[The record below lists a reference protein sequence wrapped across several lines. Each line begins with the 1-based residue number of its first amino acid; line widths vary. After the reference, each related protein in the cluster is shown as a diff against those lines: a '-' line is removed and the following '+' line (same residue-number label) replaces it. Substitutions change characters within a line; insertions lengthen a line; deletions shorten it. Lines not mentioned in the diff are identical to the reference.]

1 MTKQE
6 RYPIKKISFIILGF
20 EALFWLLLL
29 VAIRLLNT
37 IGSDSTTTQFDFA
50 QPSNLLLTGIL
61 VPFYWLFLRKLNR
74 KNNFFASIPHSIQ
87 SLISPQKSIRA
98 ILRELFLFRTAIVC
112 IILAMGQPVF
122 GTKKMASSS
131 FKSEIIFCIDISN
144 SMNAKDISP
153 AMSRLEIA
161 KRGLIEFINQLK
173 GERIGIVVFAGN
185 SFVQLPITTD
195 YGSAKTFLQ
204 EVETTMIS
212 NQGTNINDAL
222 NLAKSLF
229 SPINCPKRILLITDG
244 ENHAEDPTASI
255 SALRDQQIGLFVLG
269 IGTENGGPI
278 MRNPDRPEFGYVT
291 ENDRTIISKVNV
303 ALLKSLALKANGS
316 ATLCSSEFPDFSQLL
331 TEINQ
336 NKGEKTRDLQLEV
349 QSEQYHWFVVLA
361 VVCLILLQLPTFK
374 QLRYKK

>member
-37 IGSDSTTTQFDFA
+37 IGSNSTTTQFDFV
-50 QPSNLLLTGIL
+50 QPSNLLLIGVL
-61 VPFYWLFLRKLNR
+61 FPFYWLFLRKLNR

-87 SLISPQKSIRA
+87 SLISPQKSNRA
-98 ILRELFLFRTAIVC
+98 VLRELFLFRTAIVC

-122 GTKKMASSS
+122 GTKKMASST

-153 AMSRLEIA
+153 AVTRLEIA
-161 KRGLIEFINQLK
+161 KRGLIEFMNQLK
-173 GERIGIVVFAGN
+173 GERVGIVVFAGN

-244 ENHAEDPTASI
+244 ENHAEDPTVSI
-255 SALRDQQIGLFVLG
+255 SSLRNQHIGLFVLG

-278 MRNPDRPEFGYVT
+278 MRNPDRPELGYVT

-361 VVCLILLQLPTFK
+361 VVCLMLLQLLTFK

>member
-20 EALFWLLLL
+20 EVLFWLLLL

-131 FKSEIIFCIDISN
+131 FKSEIIFCLDISN

-153 AMSRLEIA
+153 AVTRLEIA
-161 KRGLIEFINQLK
+161 KRGLIEFMNQLK
-173 GERIGIVVFAGN
+173 GERVGIVVFAGN

-336 NKGEKTRDLQLEV
+336 NKGEKTRDLQLDV

-361 VVCLILLQLPTFK
+361 VVCLMLLHLPTFK

>member
-20 EALFWLLLL
+20 EVLFWLLLL

-37 IGSDSTTTQFDFA
+37 IGSDSTSTQFDFI
-50 QPSNLLLTGIL
+50 QPNNLILTSLLF
-61 VPFYWLFLRKLNR
+61 PFYWLFLRKLNR

-87 SLISPQKSIRA
+87 SLISPQKSNRA
-98 ILRELFLFRTAIVC
+98 VLRELFLFRTAIVC

-131 FKSEIIFCIDISN
+131 FKSEIIFCLDISN

-153 AMSRLEIA
+153 AVTRLEIA
-161 KRGLIEFINQLK
+161 KRGLIEFMNQLK
-173 GERIGIVVFAGN
+173 GERVGIVVFAGN

-244 ENHAEDPTASI
+244 ENHSEDPTASI

-278 MRNPDRPEFGYVT
+278 MRNPDRPELGYVT

-336 NKGEKTRDLQLEV
+336 KEVGKSRALQVEV
-349 QSEQYHWFVVLA
+349 SSEQYQWFVGLA
-361 VVCLILLQLPTFK
+361 LICLMLIQLLTTK
-374 QLRYKK
+374 QVTIKR

>member
-6 RYPIKKISFIILGF
+6 RYPIKKISFIIIVF
-20 EALFWLLLL
+20 EVLFWLLLL

-37 IGSDSTTTQFDFA
+37 IGSDSTSTQFDFA

-98 ILRELFLFRTAIVC
+98 VLRELFLFRTAIVC

-131 FKSEIIFCIDISN
+131 FKSEIIFCLDISN

-153 AMSRLEIA
+153 AVTRLEIA
-161 KRGLIEFINQLK
+161 KRGLIEFMNQLK
-173 GERIGIVVFAGN
+173 GERVGIVVFAGN

-278 MRNPDRPEFGYVT
+278 LRNPDRPELGYVT

-331 TEINQ
+331 TEINL

-361 VVCLILLQLPTFK
+361 VVCLMLLHLPTFK

>member
-6 RYPIKKISFIILGF
+6 RYPIKKISFIIIVF
-20 EALFWLLLL
+20 EVLFWLLLL

-37 IGSDSTTTQFDFA
+37 IGSDSTSTQFDFA

-87 SLISPQKSIRA
+87 SLISPQKSISA

-131 FKSEIIFCIDISN
+131 FKSEIIFCLDISN

-153 AMSRLEIA
+153 AVTRLEIA
-161 KRGLIEFINQLK
+161 KRGLIEFMNQLK
-173 GERIGIVVFAGN
+173 GERVGIVVFAGN

-278 MRNPDRPEFGYVT
+278 MRNPDRPELGYVT

-331 TEINQ
+331 TEINL

-361 VVCLILLQLPTFK
+361 VVCLMLLHLPTFK

>member
-131 FKSEIIFCIDISN
+131 FKSEIIFCLDISN

-153 AMSRLEIA
+153 AVTRLEIA
-161 KRGLIEFINQLK
+161 KRGLIEFMNQLK
-173 GERIGIVVFAGN
+173 GERVGIVVFAGN
-185 SFVQLPITTD
+185 SIVHLPITTD

-244 ENHAEDPTASI
+244 ENHSEDPTASI

-278 MRNPDRPEFGYVT
+278 MRNPDRPELGYIT

-316 ATLCSSEFPDFSQLL
+316 ATLCTSEFPDFSQLL

-336 NKGEKTRDLQLEV
+336 NKGEKTRDLQLDV

-361 VVCLILLQLPTFK
+361 VVCLMLLQLLTFK

>member
-20 EALFWLLLL
+20 EVLFWLLLL

-37 IGSDSTTTQFDFA
+37 IGSDSTSTQFDFA
-50 QPSNLLLTGIL
+50 QPSNLLLTGML

-122 GTKKMASSS
+122 GTKKMASST

-278 MRNPDRPEFGYVT
+278 MRNPDRPELGYVT

-361 VVCLILLQLPTFK
+361 VVCLMLLQLLTFK

>member
-20 EALFWLLLL
+20 EVLFWLLLL

-98 ILRELFLFRTAIVC
+98 VLRELFLFRTAIVC

-131 FKSEIIFCIDISN
+131 FKSEIIFCLDISN

-153 AMSRLEIA
+153 AVTRLEIA
-161 KRGLIEFINQLK
+161 KRGLIEFMNQLK
-173 GERIGIVVFAGN
+173 GERVGIVVFAGN

-278 MRNPDRPEFGYVT
+278 MRNPDRPELGYVT

-336 NKGEKTRDLQLEV
+336 NKGEKTRDLQLDV

-361 VVCLILLQLPTFK
+361 VVCLMLSQLPTIK

>member
-1 MTKQE
+1 MTKKE
-6 RYPIKKISFIILGF
+6 RYPIKKISFIILRF
-20 EALFWLLLL
+20 EVLFWLLLL
-29 VAIRLLNT
+29 VAIRLLNA
-37 IGSDSTTTQFDFA
+37 IGSDSTKTHFDFA
-50 QPSNLLLTGIL
+50 QPNNLILTSLLF
-61 VPFYWLFLRKLNR
+61 PFYWLFLRKLNR

-87 SLISPQKSIRA
+87 SLISPQKNHRA
-98 ILRELFLFRTAIVC
+98 ILRDLFLFRTAIVC

-131 FKSEIIFCIDISN
+131 FKSEIIFCLDISN

-153 AMSRLEIA
+153 AVTRLEIA
-161 KRGLIEFINQLK
+161 KRGLIEFMNQLK
-173 GERIGIVVFAGN
+173 GERVGIVVFAGN

-255 SALRDQQIGLFVLG
+255 SALRDQQIGLFFLG

-278 MRNPDRPEFGYVT
+278 MRNPDRPELGYVT

-316 ATLCSSEFPDFSQLL
+316 ATLCTSEFPDFSQLL

-349 QSEQYHWFVVLA
+349 QSEQYHWFVVLT
-361 VVCLILLQLPTFK
+361 VVCLMLLQLPTFK

>member
-20 EALFWLLLL
+20 EVLFWLLLL

-37 IGSDSTTTQFDFA
+37 IGSDSTSTQFDFA

-87 SLISPQKSIRA
+87 SLISPQKSISA

-131 FKSEIIFCIDISN
+131 FKSEIIFCLDISN

-153 AMSRLEIA
+153 AVTRLEIA
-161 KRGLIEFINQLK
+161 KRGLIEFMNQLK
-173 GERIGIVVFAGN
+173 GERVGIVVFAGN

-255 SALRDQQIGLFVLG
+255 SALRNQQIGLFVLG

-278 MRNPDRPEFGYVT
+278 MRNPDRPELGYVT

-331 TEINQ
+331 TEINL

-361 VVCLILLQLPTFK
+361 VVCLMLLHLPTFK

>member
-20 EALFWLLLL
+20 EVLFWLLLL

-37 IGSDSTTTQFDFA
+37 IGSDSTSTQFDFI
-50 QPSNLLLTGIL
+50 QPNNLILTSLLF
-61 VPFYWLFLRKLNR
+61 PFYWLFLRKLNR
-74 KNNFFASIPHSIQ
+74 KNNFFSSIPHSIQ
-87 SLISPQKSIRA
+87 SFISPQKSIRTV
-98 ILRELFLFRTAIVC
+98 LRELFLFRTAIVC

-122 GTKKMASSS
+122 GTKKMASST

-195 YGSAKTFLQ
+195 YVSAKTFLQ

-278 MRNPDRPEFGYVT
+278 LRNPDRPELGYVT

-303 ALLKSLALKANGS
+303 ALLKSLAFKANGS

-349 QSEQYHWFVVLA
+349 QSEQYHWFVALA
-361 VVCLILLQLPTFK
+361 IVCLMLLQLPTLK

>member
-20 EALFWLLLL
+20 EVLFWLLLL
-29 VAIRLLNT
+29 VALNLLNT
-37 IGSDSTTTQFDFA
+37 IGSHSTATQFEFA
-50 QPSNLLLTGIL
+50 QPSYLLLTAVL

-74 KNNFFASIPHSIQ
+74 KNNFFATMPHSIQ
-87 SLISPQKSIRA
+87 SLISPQKNHRA
-98 ILRELFLFRTAIVC
+98 VLRDLFLFRTAIVC

-122 GTKKMASSS
+122 GTKKMASST

-153 AMSRLEIA
+153 AVTRLEIA
-161 KRGLIEFINQLK
+161 KRGLIEFMNQLK
-173 GERIGIVVFAGN
+173 GERVGIVVFAGN

-255 SALRDQQIGLFVLG
+255 SSLRNQHIGLFVLG

-278 MRNPDRPEFGYVT
+278 MRNPDRPELGYVT

-361 VVCLILLQLPTFK
+361 VVCLMLLQLLTFK

>member
-1 MTKQE
+1 M
-6 RYPIKKISFIILGF
+6 
-20 EALFWLLLL
+20 
-29 VAIRLLNT
+29 
-37 IGSDSTTTQFDFA
+37 
-50 QPSNLLLTGIL
+50 
-61 VPFYWLFLRKLNR
+61 
-74 KNNFFASIPHSIQ
+74 PHSIQ
-87 SLISPQKSIRA
+87 SFISPQKSIRTV
-98 ILRELFLFRTAIVC
+98 LRELFLFRTAIVC

-122 GTKKMASSS
+122 GTKKMASST

-153 AMSRLEIA
+153 AVTRLEIA
-161 KRGLIEFINQLK
+161 KRGLIEFMNQLK
-173 GERIGIVVFAGN
+173 GERVGIVVFAGN

-222 NLAKSLF
+222 NLAQSLF

-255 SALRDQQIGLFVLG
+255 SSLRKQQIGLFVLG

-278 MRNPDRPEFGYVT
+278 LRNPDRPELGYVS

-303 ALLKSLALKANGS
+303 DLLKSLALKANGS

-349 QSEQYHWFVVLA
+349 QSEQYHWFVALA
-361 VVCLILLQLPTFK
+361 IVCLMLLQLPTLK

>member
-37 IGSDSTTTQFDFA
+37 IGSVSTTTKFDFA
-50 QPSNLLLTGIL
+50 QPSNLLLTGVL
-61 VPFYWLFLRKLNR
+61 LPFYWLFLRKLNR

-87 SLISPQKSIRA
+87 SIISPQKSIRA
-98 ILRELFLFRTAIVC
+98 VLRELFLFRTAIVC
-112 IILAMGQPVF
+112 IILSMGQPVF

-153 AMSRLEIA
+153 AVTRLEIA
-161 KRGLIEFINQLK
+161 KRGLIEFMNQLK
-173 GERIGIVVFAGN
+173 GERVGIVVFAGN

-244 ENHAEDPTASI
+244 ENHAEDPTANI
-255 SALRDQQIGLFVLG
+255 SALSNQQIGLFVLG

-278 MRNPDRPEFGYVT
+278 MRNPDRPELGYVT

-336 NKGEKTRDLQLEV
+336 NKGEKTRDLQLDV
-349 QSEQYHWFVVLA
+349 QSEQFHWFVVLA
-361 VVCLILLQLPTFK
+361 VVCLMLLQLLTFK

>member
-6 RYPIKKISFIILGF
+6 RYPIKKISFIIIVF
-20 EALFWLLLL
+20 EVLFWLLLL

-87 SLISPQKSIRA
+87 SLISPQKSISA

-131 FKSEIIFCIDISN
+131 FKSEIIFCLDISN

-153 AMSRLEIA
+153 AVTRLEIA
-161 KRGLIEFINQLK
+161 KRGLIEFMNQLK
-173 GERIGIVVFAGN
+173 GERVGIVVFAGN

-255 SALRDQQIGLFVLG
+255 SALRNQQIGLFVLG

-278 MRNPDRPEFGYVT
+278 MRNPDRPELGYVT

-331 TEINQ
+331 TEINL

-361 VVCLILLQLPTFK
+361 VVCLMLLHLPTFK

>member
-20 EALFWLLLL
+20 EVLFWLLLL

-37 IGSDSTTTQFDFA
+37 IGSDSTSTQFDFA
-50 QPSNLLLTGIL
+50 QPSNLLLTGML

-244 ENHAEDPTASI
+244 ENHAEDPTANI
-255 SALRDQQIGLFVLG
+255 SALSNQQIGLFVLG

-278 MRNPDRPEFGYVT
+278 MRNPDRPELGYVT

-361 VVCLILLQLPTFK
+361 VVCLMLLQLPTFK

>member
-20 EALFWLLLL
+20 EVLFWLLLL

-131 FKSEIIFCIDISN
+131 FKSEIIFCLDISN

-153 AMSRLEIA
+153 AVTRLEIA
-161 KRGLIEFINQLK
+161 KRGLIEFMNQLK
-173 GERIGIVVFAGN
+173 GERVGIVVFAGN

-244 ENHAEDPTASI
+244 ENHSEDPTASI

-278 MRNPDRPEFGYVT
+278 MRNPDRPELGYIT

>member
-6 RYPIKKISFIILGF
+6 RYPIKKISLIILGF
-20 EALFWLLLL
+20 EVLFWLLLL

-37 IGSDSTTTQFDFA
+37 IGSDSTTTNFDFA

-74 KNNFFASIPHSIQ
+74 INNFFASIPHSIQ
-87 SLISPQKSIRA
+87 SLISPQKSNRA
-98 ILRELFLFRTAIVC
+98 VLRELFLFRTAIVC

-131 FKSEIIFCIDISN
+131 FKSEIIFCLDISN

-153 AMSRLEIA
+153 AVTRLEIA
-161 KRGLIEFINQLK
+161 KRGLIELMNQLK
-173 GERIGIVVFAGN
+173 GERVGIVVFAGN

-278 MRNPDRPEFGYVT
+278 LRNPDRPELGYVT

-316 ATLCSSEFPDFSQLL
+316 ATLCTSEFPDFSQLL

-336 NKGEKTRDLQLEV
+336 NKGEKTRDLQLDV

-361 VVCLILLQLPTFK
+361 VVCLMLLQLPTFK

>member
-20 EALFWLLLL
+20 EVLFWLLLL

-37 IGSDSTTTQFDFA
+37 IGSNNTTTQFDFA
-50 QPSNLLLTGIL
+50 QPNNLLLTGVL
-61 VPFYWLFLRKLNR
+61 LPFYWLFLRKFNR

-87 SLISPQKSIRA
+87 SLISPQKSNCA
-98 ILRELFLFRTAIVC
+98 VLRELFLYRTAIVC

-131 FKSEIIFCIDISN
+131 FKSEIIFCLDISN
-144 SMNAKDISP
+144 SMNVKDISP
-153 AMSRLEIA
+153 AVTRLEIA
-161 KRGLIEFINQLK
+161 KRGLIEFMNQLK
-173 GERIGIVVFAGN
+173 GERVGIVVFAGN

-278 MRNPDRPEFGYVT
+278 MRNPDRPELGYVT

-361 VVCLILLQLPTFK
+361 IVCLMLLKLPTLK

>member
-20 EALFWLLLL
+20 EVLFWLLLL

-87 SLISPQKSIRA
+87 SFISPQKSIRA

-131 FKSEIIFCIDISN
+131 FKSEIIFCLDISN

-153 AMSRLEIA
+153 AVTRLEIA
-161 KRGLIEFINQLK
+161 KRGLIEFMNQLK
-173 GERIGIVVFAGN
+173 GERVGIVVFAGN

-244 ENHAEDPTASI
+244 ENHSEDPTASI

-278 MRNPDRPEFGYVT
+278 MRNPDRPELGYVT

-316 ATLCSSEFPDFSQLL
+316 ATLCTSEFPDFSQLL

-336 NKGEKTRDLQLEV
+336 NKGEKTRDLQLDV

-361 VVCLILLQLPTFK
+361 VVCLILLQLTTFK

>member
-20 EALFWLLLL
+20 EVLFWLLLL

-37 IGSDSTTTQFDFA
+37 IGSDSTSTQFDFA
-50 QPSNLLLTGIL
+50 QPSNLLLTGML

-122 GTKKMASSS
+122 GTKKMASST

-244 ENHAEDPTASI
+244 ENHSEDPTASI

-278 MRNPDRPEFGYVT
+278 MRNPDRPELGYVT

-361 VVCLILLQLPTFK
+361 VVCLMLLQLLTFK

>member
-131 FKSEIIFCIDISN
+131 FKSEIIFCLDISN

-153 AMSRLEIA
+153 AVTRLEIA
-161 KRGLIEFINQLK
+161 KRGLIEFMNQLK
-173 GERIGIVVFAGN
+173 GERVGIVVFAGN

-244 ENHAEDPTASI
+244 ENHSEDPTASI

-278 MRNPDRPEFGYVT
+278 MRNPDRPELGYIT

-336 NKGEKTRDLQLEV
+336 NKGEKTRDLQLDV
-349 QSEQYHWFVVLA
+349 QSEQYHWFIVLA

>member
-6 RYPIKKISFIILGF
+6 RYPIKKISFIIIVF
-20 EALFWLLLL
+20 EVLFWLLLL

-98 ILRELFLFRTAIVC
+98 VLRELFLFRTAIVC

-131 FKSEIIFCIDISN
+131 FKSEIIFCLDISN

-153 AMSRLEIA
+153 AVTRLEIA
-161 KRGLIEFINQLK
+161 KRGLIEFMNQLK
-173 GERIGIVVFAGN
+173 GERVGIVVFAGN

-278 MRNPDRPEFGYVT
+278 MRNPDRPELGYVT

-331 TEINQ
+331 TEINL

-361 VVCLILLQLPTFK
+361 VVCLMLLHLPTFK

>member
-20 EALFWLLLL
+20 EVLFWLLLL

-98 ILRELFLFRTAIVC
+98 VLRELFLFRTAIVC

-131 FKSEIIFCIDISN
+131 FKSEIIFCLDISN

-153 AMSRLEIA
+153 AVTRLEIA
-161 KRGLIEFINQLK
+161 KRGLIEFMNQLK
-173 GERIGIVVFAGN
+173 GERVGIVVFAGN

-244 ENHAEDPTASI
+244 ENHSEDPTASI

-278 MRNPDRPEFGYVT
+278 MRNPDRPELGYIT

-336 NKGEKTRDLQLEV
+336 NKGEKTRDLQLDV

-361 VVCLILLQLPTFK
+361 VVCLMLLHLPTFK